1 MRQRG
6 AGRVHKVAALGAD
19 VLALAVE
26 RAQAIDRVEKKVLVK
41 DNVVVIKEDHHVMAH
56 DGGHRK
62 AQILDGAVAAEGHG
76 LPHHVGQHPPYGGCD
91 MGRLLLANDQRV
103 QVLMRAA
110 DGVHAGAG
118 GLLAGRGCHHQ
129 NDDPD
134 DAAHLLK

>member
-1 MRQRG
+1 M
-6 AGRVHKVAALGAD
+6 
-19 VLALAVE
+19 LALAVE

-62 AQILDGAVAAEGHG
+62 AQVLDGAVAAEGHR
-76 LPHHVGQHPPYGGCD
+76 LPHHVGQHTLYGGCD
-91 MGRLLLANDQRV
+91 VGRLLLANDQRV
-103 QVLMRAA
+103 QVLVRAA

-129 NDDPD
+129 NDDPN
-134 DAAHLLK
+134 DAAHLLQ